1 MRTDA
6 EKLTTS
12 DAGAVTI
19 ESIGVSLEQWFKLPL
34 PLRQRWW
41 RETDYSKKAPSP
53 DLVRDIVA
61 AATGGAAQST

>member
-6 EKLTTS
+6 EKLTAS

-34 PLRQRWW
+34 PLR
-41 RETDYSKKAPSP
+41 
-53 DLVRDIVA
+53 
-61 AATGGAAQST
+61 